1 MNQNSFCLVDENW
14 IPVVGHGRVSLM
26 DIFGDDSLVDIAG
39 NPIQKIAVLKLL
51 VAIAQASIRLED
63 EEAWASLGVDGLV
76 AVVQDYLSK
85 HRQLFNLYGDRPF
98 LQMPQLRSRD
108 DAVVKDIFF
117 TYQPDLASDNDSIA
131 FESQGSHVLDD
142 ADRAL
147 FLIQLMNYAPGG
159 KRVSNIG
166 ALSRSFVGKTKSAKA
181 GPSLG
186 GFDGYLQVCMMGR
199 SIRESV
205 YLNFMCDDEILKMM
219 PGARIDARP
228 PWEMMPECE
237 DDENAKML
245 QHSVYSWLVGLS
257 RFVLLCGQGMKYAEG
272 LVYPSYIKDGYFEP
286 FIACDKTSQKAIYV
300 RPSRQPWR
308 SLEALLQGVY
318 VESGGY
324 DCAILSSHWNRTKA
338 SFESFSIWA
347 GGLKVRSNSGDQSV
361 KQSDNYVESQIEL
374 FSDSLDTDF
383 YYRLKAYLGDVEA
396 LANSLCYAV
405 SRYGEDIGMSG
416 DVKNSAGASFW
427 MVADGLSDEIISCAE
442 EGDDEWRSSLMA
454 KLSLEAYSIYDRL
467 CRHETARE
475 IMCWMSH
482 RRIGVKRREKDAK

>member
-1 MNQNSFCLVDENW
+1 MNQSSFCLVDENW

-39 NPIQKIAVLKLL
+39 NPIQKIAVMKLL
-51 VAIAQASIRLED
+51 VAIAQASIRLD
-63 EEAWASLGVDGLV
+63 GEEAWSALGVDGLSG
-76 AVVQDYLSK
+76 AILDYLSS

-98 LQMPQLRSRD
+98 LQMPQLRGRD

-117 TYQPDLASDNDSIA
+117 TYQPDLASENDSIA
-131 FESQGSHVLDD
+131 FESQDGQVIDD

-186 GFDGYLQVCMMGR
+186 GVDGYLQVCMMGR

-205 YLNFMCDDEILKMM
+205 YLNFFCDDEIVKMM

-237 DDENAKML
+237 DDGNAQML
-245 QHSVYSWLVGLS
+245 QHSVYAWLVALS
-257 RFVLLCGQGMKYAEG
+257 RFVLLCGQGMKYVEG

-286 FIACDKTSQKAIYV
+286 FIACDRASQKTIYA

-318 VESGGY
+318 VGGTGF
-324 DCAILSSHWNRTKA
+324 DCAILSSHWNRTKT
-338 SFESFSIWA
+338 SFKSFSIWA

-374 FSDSLDTDF
+374 STDCLDTDF
-383 YYRLKAYLGDVEA
+383 YYRLKACLGDVEA

-405 SRYGEDIGMSG
+405 SRYSEDMGMAG

-427 MVADGLSDEIISCAE
+427 AVADRLSDEIISCAE
-442 EGDDEWRSSLMA
+442 EGDDEWCSRLMA
-454 KLSLEAYSIYDRL
+454 KLSSEAYLIYDRL

-475 IMCWMSH
+475 VMCWMNH
-482 RRIGVKRREKDAK
+482 RRISAKRREKDAK